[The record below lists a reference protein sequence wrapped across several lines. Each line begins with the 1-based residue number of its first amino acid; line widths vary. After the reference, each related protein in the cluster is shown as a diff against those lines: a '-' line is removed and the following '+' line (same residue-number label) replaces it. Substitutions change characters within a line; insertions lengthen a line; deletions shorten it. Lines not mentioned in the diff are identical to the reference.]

1 MSIQILKKIQDKEK
15 KRQELL
21 SQLVLERKMVKGSF
35 CQIFVKCGRKQCW
48 CYSAKGHPH
57 KRMSLHEN
65 GKNYSRAVPVEDH
78 AWMEEMTE
86 SYRKYRLM
94 RRQMNK
100 LEKEIKGFLDQQEEK
115 SLKQTKKG
123 KAYLEI
129 VISKPMHEKSSEP

>member
-1 MSIQILKKIQDKEK
+1 MSTQILKKIQDKDK

-35 CQIFVKCGRKQCW
+35 CQIFVKCGSKKCW
-48 CYSAKGHPH
+48 CYSVKGHPH

-65 GKNYSRAVPVEDH
+65 GKNYTRAVPVEDH
-78 AWMEEMTE
+78 EWMKEMTE

-100 LEKEIKGFLDQQEEK
+100 LENEIKRLLDQQEEK
-115 SLKQTKKG
+115 SLKRTKKG

-129 VISKPMHEKSSEP
+129 PGVSEPIC